1 MNIND
6 ATDKTSGEETGNQV
20 WSVDLAHGQPTAG
33 DFPSAVI
40 RAITGGG
47 HFIAASLLPF
57 NVCLVE
63 LNYL

>member
-47 HFIAASLLPF
+47 PF
-57 NVCLVE
+57 HRRISFTFQRVSC
-63 LNYL
+63 